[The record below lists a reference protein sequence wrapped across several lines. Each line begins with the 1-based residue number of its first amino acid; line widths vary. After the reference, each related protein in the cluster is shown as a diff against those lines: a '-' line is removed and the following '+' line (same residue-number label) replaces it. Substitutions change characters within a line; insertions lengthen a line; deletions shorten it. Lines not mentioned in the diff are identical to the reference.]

1 MKFNHYETLVNLVL
15 GYLLLI
21 VLMLGLS
28 IDYDNKFTAPY
39 LAGAYVIG
47 YMLNALSSFLE
58 PIYYWTIGGMPSN
71 QLLTVLTNKD
81 YSGIKKVKFYR
92 TQEVIDKLKS
102 DLHDPNPSKGKMFGA
117 AMSYSNNRHDTR
129 VPAFNAQYAFSR
141 EILTL
146 IFIIAII
153 IIAKEPS
160 CWFSYISLPVLLLA
174 WNRYKERGYYYAKE
188 VLTEYL
194 KK

>member
-21 VLMLGLS
+21 VLMLGLG
-28 IDYDNKFTAPY
+28 IDYDNKFTVPY

-81 YSGIKKVKFYR
+81 YSGIKKVKFMIILNW
-92 TQEVIDKLKS
+92 VI
-102 DLHDPNPSKGKMFGA
+102 
-117 AMSYSNNRHDTR
+117 NNFDI
-129 VPAFNAQYAFSR
+129 FS
-141 EILTL
+141 
-146 IFIIAII
+146 IFIIFATII
-153 IIAKEPS
+153 KTS
-160 CWFSYISLPVLLLA
+160 S
-174 WNRYKERGYYYAKE
+174 R
-188 VLTEYL
+188 
-194 KK
+194 